1 MCLPPMRPSGC
12 PRRWDRASP
21 RARCGSRLRVPRGR
35 AGSPPAASRRPRAP
49 RPPRSCSGDGRCLG
63 DLVPLWAG
71 SCVRPRSSRRSCL
84 PPRSR
89 RRPRPYPN
97 SPPLLLLLGTLFAA
111 EEGADPARD
120 AGRRRGDLDHSPPD
134 AACYHGG
141 RLVELARHAR
151 HVPYGLVELGELAVY
166 VVYGDVRLAEQW
178 NDLPRDVLDRLL
190 CGREDPR
197 QPQEE
202 PREDEERGG
211 YPREEQPFH
220 KLYEKFQTLAHLR
233 PGQLETRIILVIA
246 RKMYRSYEP
255 PTTPPPT
262 TRSPSPV

>member
-12 PRRWDRASP
+12 PRRWYRASP

-35 AGSPPAASRRPRAP
+35 AGSPPAASRRPRSP

-97 SPPLLLLLGTLFAA
+97 SPPLLLLLGTLFSA
-111 EEGADPARD
+111 EEGAETARD
-120 AGRRRGDLDHSPPD
+120 TRCRRGDFDHTAPY
-134 AACYHGG
+134 AASDNGC
-141 RLVELARHAR
+141 
-151 HVPYGLVELGELAVY
+151 GLVELTRHAGDVPDGLVELRELAVY
-166 VVYGDVRLAEQW
+166 VVHRDVRLPEKR

-190 CGREDPR
+190 GCREDPR
-197 QPQEE
+197 QPQEH
-202 PREDEERGG
+202 PREDEERDG

-220 KLYEKFQTLAHLR
+220 QLYE
-233 PGQLETRIILVIA
+233 
-246 RKMYRSYEP
+246 
-255 PTTPPPT
+255 
-262 TRSPSPV
+262 